1 LQADSDDFRD
11 DIPSVANDSR
21 SGYVP
26 SVQEPVMKDLEEP
39 SNPFEMEEVYEFP
52 FLFIIEKNCDKY
64 Q

>member
-1 LQADSDDFRD
+1 
-11 DIPSVANDSR
+11 
-21 SGYVP
+21 
-26 SVQEPVMKDLEEP
+26 MKDLEEP